1 MGISLFPVV
10 TLLTQFNTKLL
21 EQLKYVLKR
30 TINWI
35 KCQSKKSTERQNQY
49 LDCLID
55 QSFQEED
62 RLFLSF
68 EDETQGTS
76 YKRYYFPTVEIKN
89 CDLILMDKTL
99 LINQ

>member
-1 MGISLFPVV
+1 M
-10 TLLTQFNTKLL
+10 
-21 EQLKYVLKR
+21 KR